1 MILQVLFIQIQS
13 LERAEQQAKDM
24 LKARKI
30 KISDENR
37 VRFEKHS
44 QSLKNLQTKQ
54 NQQRLQRSLSLKS
67 KLAHHDEWVAQKEKV
82 HMDTLKKVNKAAEL
96 RQIIG

>member
-44 QSLKNLQTKQ
+44 QSLKNLQKWM
-54 NQQRLQRSLSLKS
+54 NLCVFKII
-67 KLAHHDEWVAQKEKV
+67 A
-82 HMDTLKKVNKAAEL
+82 L
-96 RQIIG
+96 RH